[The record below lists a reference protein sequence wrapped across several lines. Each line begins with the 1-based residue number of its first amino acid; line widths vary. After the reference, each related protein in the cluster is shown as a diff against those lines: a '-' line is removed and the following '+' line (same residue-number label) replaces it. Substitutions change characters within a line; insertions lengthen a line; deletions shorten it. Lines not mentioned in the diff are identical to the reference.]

1 MSRKRSSTTSLSVLP
16 DRRSVAFH
24 EAGHAVVAHHLDVP
38 ILQVSIRPSG
48 RSLGR
53 VTLLGV
59 GMIDFGLEPLAKART
74 ALARDQIVAWYAGL
88 LAQRLVDPNASH
100 ENAKDDEERAIE
112 VSKENGIYPREYR
125 WFGDELHLAYLERFR
140 RKARRLVRELRPQIE
155 AFAEILMLK
164 EVLAGRDLRKALEGL
179 W

>member
-125 WFGDELHLAYLERFR
+125 WLATSFTWRIWNGFGGRPGAWYASCGPRSRHSR
-140 RKARRLVRELRPQIE
+140 RSSC
-155 AFAEILMLK
+155 
-164 EVLAGRDLRKALEGL
+164 
-179 W
+179 